1 MPIREGM
8 TRTGT
13 GAGTL
18 RAGRYGVAEQRIH
31 ADYALHL
38 VEHGEVLEV
47 RVSGGVDAQ
56 EVRIAYWQEIAE
68 LGKERGIRKLL
79 VMDRKKGQPA
89 TPAELA
95 ELAVLFQHEA
105 RHFERVAVIEPTPEF
120 LPAVEYAEIFGQ
132 GLGINVRIFSE
143 RREAERW
150 LRYGSPDDGAV
161 RGP

>member
-1 MPIREGM
+1 VWRDAALAPES
-8 TRTGT
+8 TRRDD
-13 GAGTL
+13 APM
-18 RAGRYGVAEQRIH
+18 AEHRTH
-31 ADYALHL
+31 PDYALQL
-38 VEHGEVLEV
+38 VEHGDVLDV
-47 RVSGGVDAQ
+47 HVSGDVDAQ
-56 EVRIAYWQEIAE
+56 NVRIAYWQDIADS
-68 LGKERGIRKLL
+68 GKERGIRKLL
-79 VMDRKKGQPA
+79 VSDRKKGPPA

-150 LRYGSPDDGAV
+150 LRYGSPDDGALH
-161 RGP
+161 GA